1 MCDVRSPDE
10 HETYEWASTTY
21 QLTKEQQ
28 VSKNIM
34 DDYVSV
40 ISDIAQDIGYIE
52 GVQEEMLEFL
62 LNRMGE
68 HINVFNENKVVFSDA
83 TKANLIQMGLED
95 NLDRV
100 SA

>member
-1 MCDVRSPDE
+1 M
-10 HETYEWASTTY
+10 
-21 QLTKEQQ
+21 
-28 VSKNIM
+28 SKNIM

-40 ISDIAQDIGYIE
+40 VSDIAQDIGYVE

-62 LNRMGE
+62 LNRMAE
-68 HINVFNENKVVFSDA
+68 HINVFEEQKVVFSDT

>member
-1 MCDVRSPDE
+1 
-10 HETYEWASTTY
+10 
-21 QLTKEQQ
+21 
-28 VSKNIM
+28 M

-68 HINVFNENKVVFSDA
+68 LINVFNENKVVFSDA

>member
-1 MCDVRSPDE
+1 M
-10 HETYEWASTTY
+10 
-21 QLTKEQQ
+21 
-28 VSKNIM
+28 SKNIM

>member
-1 MCDVRSPDE
+1 M
-10 HETYEWASTTY
+10 
-21 QLTKEQQ
+21 
-28 VSKNIM
+28 SKNIM

-40 ISDIAQDIGYIE
+40 VSDIAQDIGYVE

-62 LNRMGE
+62 LNRMAE
-68 HINVFNENKVVFSDA
+68 HINVFEEQKVVFSDA

>member
-1 MCDVRSPDE
+1 M
-10 HETYEWASTTY
+10 
-21 QLTKEQQ
+21 
-28 VSKNIM
+28 SKNIM

-68 HINVFNENKVVFSDA
+68 LINVFNENKVVFSDA